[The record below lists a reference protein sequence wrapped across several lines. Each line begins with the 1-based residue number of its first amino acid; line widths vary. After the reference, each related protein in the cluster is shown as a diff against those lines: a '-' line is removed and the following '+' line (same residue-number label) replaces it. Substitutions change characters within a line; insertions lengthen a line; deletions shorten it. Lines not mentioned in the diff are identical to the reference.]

1 MKKSQTRTVLDAE
14 RQATLARIEA
24 MTADFNEIVAASSD
38 SNIDDEHDPE
48 GSTVAFERA
57 QIAALLAQDR
67 AHLDDL
73 DRALTRLAEGTYSR
87 CESCGASISSQRL
100 VARPATRTCMACAG
114 SPRSVRRSGP
124 AAEGSVRPEVRW

>member
-1 MKKSQTRTVLDAE
+1 VKKSETRTVLDAE

-24 MTADFNEIVAASSD
+24 MTADFDEIVAASSD

-67 AHLDDL
+67 VHLDDL
-73 DRALTRLAEGTYSR
+73 DQALTRLAQGTYAV
-87 CESCGASISSQRL
+87 CESCGATIGSQRL
-100 VARPATRTCMACAG
+100 VARPATRTCIACVGA
-114 SPRSVRRSGP
+114 PRSVRRSG
-124 AAEGSVRPEVRW
+124 